1 MRSHSARRVRASGCA
16 GTAPAAPL
24 VARTWFGFGFGFVF
38 GLGAGAGVGLGLGL
52 GFELGLGLG
61 LGSGSWYQVGA
72 MVHSGDGA
80 CLAPTWCMLL
90 SCGAPCGSCLP
101 SPSLPLLPPLPPPL
115 PPDAATAAADA
126 VAPPA
131 AAADNAT
138 AGAAGAAAAAAAA
151 AAALVNAITFRLRPA
166 SRALALTLALAPTHP
181 WFRAVAALASGVR
194 SSMS

>member
-1 MRSHSARRVRASGCA
+1 M
-16 GTAPAAPL
+16 
-24 VARTWFGFGFGFVF
+24 
-38 GLGAGAGVGLGLGL
+38 
-52 GFELGLGLG
+52 
-61 LGSGSWYQVGA
+61 
-72 MVHSGDGA
+72 
-80 CLAPTWCMLL
+80 
-90 SCGAPCGSCLP
+90 
-101 SPSLPLLPPLPPPL
+101 LPPLPPPL

-138 AGAAGAAAAAAAA
+138 AGAAGAAGAA